1 MERVSTL
8 AQAEKE
14 AQHFT
19 QVNNLLTRY
28 ARARV
33 AVFTYSERG
42 CSNGTE
48 SPQADPQGEIRT
60 EDAYELY
67 KAWCAR
73 NGQFAESMANFKS
86 EMENFGTIKRK
97 RPAGS
102 GSTAQPKTFIL
113 GYKQL
118 RFA

>member
-1 MERVSTL
+1 MGRFV
-8 AQAEKE
+8 AESLE
-14 AQHFT
+14 
-19 QVNNLLTRY
+19 
-28 ARARV
+28 
-33 AVFTYSERG
+33 
-42 CSNGTE
+42 
-48 SPQADPQGEIRT
+48 ADPQGEIRT

>member
-1 MERVSTL
+1 
-8 AQAEKE
+8 
-14 AQHFT
+14 
-19 QVNNLLTRY
+19 
-28 ARARV
+28 
-33 AVFTYSERG
+33 
-42 CSNGTE
+42 
-48 SPQADPQGEIRT
+48 
-60 EDAYELY
+60 
-67 KAWCAR
+67 
-73 NGQFAESMANFKS
+73 MANFKS